1 MNQKLFQRFMNEI
14 EDEFLEE
21 AYGEPA
27 AGLSVSESSSA
38 GSDAGRNR
46 KRRVWLRRGIAAAAC
61 ICLVAAGIT
70 AGRRLHDDGKPA
82 TMEDIAALGFRLL
95 LPEEAEAATY
105 EICNDGDAVEADFTL
120 AGETYTCRAEK
131 TAEAK
136 VPAAEDGWVAW
147 YTEKEEVLY
156 VLAGGGEAE
165 DGTLLTTARQIM
177 NRLGYDMDV
186 APQNAKN
193 IMYVTFT
200 LDPGDETEP
209 LETAETSF
217 EIDGIRYAYRT
228 AGTGQV
234 VLQDISGMQNQDY
247 ENHSSVALGWCTAE
261 AFWTEGGAGKLLWL
275 DLAPGLVYS
284 LTMDT
289 GASEEVLTE
298 MAETLYTPAQ
308 GDVG

>member
-1 MNQKLFQRFMNEI
+1 MNRDLFQRFMNGI
-14 EDEFLEE
+14 DDEFLEE
-21 AYGEPA
+21 AYAEPA
-27 AGLSVSESSSA
+27 VRPASA
-38 GSDAGRNR
+38 GFSAGRS
-46 KRRVWLRRGIAAAAC
+46 RRVWLRRSIAAAAC
-61 ICLVAAGIT
+61 ICLVAAGIA
-70 AGRRLHDDGKPA
+70 AGGRLRDDEKPV

-105 EICNDGDAVEADFTL
+105 EICDGGDAVEADFTL

-131 TAEAK
+131 TSEAE

-147 YTEKEEVLY
+147 YTEEEKVLY
-156 VLAGGGEAE
+156 VLSGSGEAGE
-165 DGTLLTTARQIM
+165 STLLTTARQIM

-193 IMYVTFT
+193 IMYITFA
-200 LDPGDETEP
+200 LDPGDGTEA

-217 EIDGIRYAYRT
+217 TVDGIRYAYRT

-234 VLQDISGMQNQDY
+234 VLQDISGMEDQDY
-247 ENHSSVALGWCTAE
+247 ENHSSVELGWCAAE
-261 AFWTEGGAGKLLWL
+261 AFWTEGGAGKLIWL

-289 GASEEVLTE
+289 GASKDALTE

>member
-1 MNQKLFQRFMNEI
+1 MKQDLFQRFMNGI
-14 EDEFLEE
+14 DDEFLEE
-21 AYGEPA
+21 AYTEPA
-27 AGLSVSESSSA
+27 ARPASA
-38 GSDAGRNR
+38 GFSAGRS
-46 KRRVWLRRGIAAAAC
+46 RRVWLRRSIAAAAC
-61 ICLVAAGIT
+61 ICLVAAGIA
-70 AGRRLHDDGKPA
+70 AGGRLRDDEKPV

-105 EICNDGDAVEADFTL
+105 EICDGGDAVEADFTL

-131 TAEAK
+131 TSEAE
-136 VPAAEDGWVAW
+136 VPAGEDGWVAW
-147 YTEKEEVLY
+147 YTEEEKVLY
-156 VLAGGGEAE
+156 VLSGSGEAGE
-165 DGTLLTTARQIM
+165 STLLTTARQIM

-193 IMYVTFT
+193 IMYITFA
-200 LDPGDETEP
+200 LDPGDGTET

-217 EIDGIRYAYRT
+217 TVDGIRYAYRT

-234 VLQDISGMQNQDY
+234 VLQDISGMEDGKY
-247 ENHSSVALGWCTAE
+247 ENSSSVELGWCAAE
-261 AFWTEGGAGKLLWL
+261 AFWTEGGAGKLIWL

-289 GASEEVLTE
+289 GASKDALTE

>member
-1 MNQKLFQRFMNEI
+1 MNRDLFQRFMNGI
-14 EDEFLEE
+14 DDEFLEE
-21 AYGEPA
+21 AYTEPA
-27 AGLSVSESSSA
+27 ARPASA
-38 GSDAGRNR
+38 GFSAGRS
-46 KRRVWLRRGIAAAAC
+46 RRVWLRRSIAAAAC
-61 ICLVAAGIT
+61 ICLVAAGIA
-70 AGRRLHDDGKPA
+70 AGGRLRDDEKPV

-105 EICNDGDAVEADFTL
+105 EICDGGDAVEADFTL

-131 TAEAK
+131 TSEAE
-136 VPAAEDGWVAW
+136 VPAGEDGWVAW
-147 YTEKEEVLY
+147 YTEEEKVLY
-156 VLAGGGEAE
+156 VLSGSGEAGE
-165 DGTLLTTARQIM
+165 STLLTTARQIM

-193 IMYVTFT
+193 IMYITFA
-200 LDPGDETEP
+200 LDPGDGTET

-217 EIDGIRYAYRT
+217 TVDGIRYAYRT

-234 VLQDISGMQNQDY
+234 VLQDISGMQDQDY
-247 ENHSSVALGWCTAE
+247 ENHSSVELGWCAAE
-261 AFWTEGGAGKLLWL
+261 SFWTEGGAGKLIWL

-289 GASEEVLTE
+289 GASKDALTE

>member
-1 MNQKLFQRFMNEI
+1 MKQDLFQRFMNGI

-21 AYGEPA
+21 AYAEPA
-27 AGLSVSESSSA
+27 ARPASA
-38 GSDAGRNR
+38 GFSAGRS
-46 KRRVWLRRGIAAAAC
+46 RRVWLRRSIAAAAC
-61 ICLVAAGIT
+61 ICLVAAGIA
-70 AGRRLHDDGKPA
+70 AGGKLRDDEKPV

-105 EICNDGDAVEADFTL
+105 EICDGGDAVEADFTL

-131 TAEAK
+131 TSEAE

-147 YTEKEEVLY
+147 YTEEEEVLY
-156 VLAGGGEAE
+156 VLAGGGEAG
-165 DGTLLTTARQIM
+165 DAALLTTARQIM

-193 IMYVTFT
+193 IMYITFA
-200 LDPGDETEP
+200 LDPGDGTEA

-217 EIDGIRYAYRT
+217 TVDGIRYAYRT

-234 VLQDISGMQNQDY
+234 VLQDISGMEDGKY
-247 ENHSSVALGWCTAE
+247 ENSSSVELGWCAAE
-261 AFWTEGGAGKLLWL
+261 AFWTEGGAGKLIWL

-284 LTMDT
+284 LTMDR
-289 GASEEVLTE
+289 GASKDALTE

>member
-21 AYGEPA
+21 AYKKTA
-27 AGLSVSESSSA
+27 AGPSPSRLPADGASF
-38 GSDAGRNR
+38 GRN
-46 KRRVWLRRGIAAAAC
+46 RRVWLRRSIAAAAC
-61 ICLVAAGIT
+61 LCLVAAGIA
-70 AGRRLHDDGKPA
+70 AGGKLRNDGKPA
-82 TMEDIAALGFRLL
+82 TMEDIAELGFRLV

-105 EICNDGDAVEADFTL
+105 EVLEGGTAVEADFTL
-120 AGETYTCRAEK
+120 KGETYTCRAEK
-131 TAEAK
+131 TSEAE
-136 VPAAEDGWVAW
+136 VPAGEDGWVAW
-147 YTEKEEVLY
+147 YTEEEEVLY
-156 VLAGGGEAE
+156 VLAGGGEAG
-165 DGTLLTTARQIM
+165 DAALLTTARQIM

-193 IMYVTFT
+193 IMYITFA
-200 LDPGDETEP
+200 LDPGDGTEA

-217 EIDGIRYAYRT
+217 TVDGIRYAYRT

-234 VLQDISGMQNQDY
+234 VLQDISGMEDGKY
-247 ENHSSVALGWCTAE
+247 ENSSSLELGWCAAE
-261 AFWTEGGAGKLLWL
+261 AFWTEGGAGKLIWL

-284 LTMDT
+284 LTMDR
-289 GASEEVLTE
+289 GASKDALTE

>member
-1 MNQKLFQRFMNEI
+1 MKQDLFQRFMNEI

-21 AYGEPA
+21 AYTEPA
-27 AGLSVSESSSA
+27 ARPASA
-38 GSDAGRNR
+38 GFSAGRS
-46 KRRVWLRRGIAAAAC
+46 RRVWLRRSIAAAAC
-61 ICLVAAGIT
+61 ICLVAAGIA
-70 AGRRLHDDGKPA
+70 AGGRLRDDEKPV

-105 EICNDGDAVEADFTL
+105 EICDGGDAVEADFTL
-120 AGETYTCRAEK
+120 AGENYTCRAEK
-131 TAEAK
+131 TSEAE
-136 VPAAEDGWVAW
+136 VPAGEDGWVAW
-147 YTEKEEVLY
+147 YTEEEKVLY
-156 VLAGGGEAE
+156 VLSGSGEAGE
-165 DGTLLTTARQIM
+165 STLLTTARQIM

-193 IMYVTFT
+193 IMYITFA
-200 LDPGDETEP
+200 LDPGDGTET

-217 EIDGIRYAYRT
+217 TVDGIRYAYRT

-234 VLQDISGMQNQDY
+234 VLQDISGMEDGKY
-247 ENHSSVALGWCTAE
+247 ENSSSVELGWCAAE
-261 AFWTEGGAGKLLWL
+261 SFWTEGGAGKLIWL

-289 GASEEVLTE
+289 GASKDALTE

>member
-1 MNQKLFQRFMNEI
+1 MKQDLFQRFMNGI
-14 EDEFLEE
+14 DDEFLEE
-21 AYGEPA
+21 AYTEPA
-27 AGLSVSESSSA
+27 ARPASA
-38 GSDAGRNR
+38 GFSAGRN
-46 KRRVWLRRGIAAAAC
+46 RRVWLRRSIAAAAC
-61 ICLVAAGIT
+61 ICLVAAGIA
-70 AGRRLHDDGKPA
+70 AGGRLRDDEKPV

-105 EICNDGDAVEADFTL
+105 EICDGGDAVEADFTL
-120 AGETYTCRAEK
+120 AGENYTCRAEK
-131 TAEAK
+131 TSEAE
-136 VPAAEDGWVAW
+136 VPAGEDGWVAW
-147 YTEKEEVLY
+147 YTEEEKVLY
-156 VLAGGGEAE
+156 VLSGSGEAGE
-165 DGTLLTTARQIM
+165 STLLTTARQIM

-193 IMYVTFT
+193 IMYITFA
-200 LDPGDETEP
+200 LDPGDGTET

-217 EIDGIRYAYRT
+217 TVDGIRYAYRT

-234 VLQDISGMQNQDY
+234 VLQDISGMEDEKY
-247 ENHSSVALGWCTAE
+247 ENSSSVELGWCAAE
-261 AFWTEGGAGKLLWL
+261 AFWTEGGAGKLIWL

-289 GASEEVLTE
+289 GASKDALTE

>member
-1 MNQKLFQRFMNEI
+1 MKQDLFQRFMNGI
-14 EDEFLEE
+14 DDEFLEE
-21 AYGEPA
+21 AYTEPA
-27 AGLSVSESSSA
+27 ARPASA
-38 GSDAGRNR
+38 GFSAGRS
-46 KRRVWLRRGIAAAAC
+46 RRVWLRRSIAAAAC
-61 ICLVAAGIT
+61 ICLVAAGIA
-70 AGRRLHDDGKPA
+70 AGGRLRDDEKPV

-105 EICNDGDAVEADFTL
+105 EICDGGDAVEADFTL

-131 TAEAK
+131 TSEAE
-136 VPAAEDGWVAW
+136 VPAGEDGWVAW
-147 YTEKEEVLY
+147 YTEEEKVLY
-156 VLAGGGEAE
+156 VLSGSGEAGE
-165 DGTLLTTARQIM
+165 STLLTTARQIM

-193 IMYVTFT
+193 IMYITFA
-200 LDPGDETEP
+200 LDPGDGTET

-217 EIDGIRYAYRT
+217 TVDGIRYAYRT

-234 VLQDISGMQNQDY
+234 VLQDISGMEDEKY
-247 ENHSSVALGWCTAE
+247 ENSSSVELGWCAAE
-261 AFWTEGGAGKLLWL
+261 AFWTEGGAGKLIWL

-289 GASEEVLTE
+289 GASKDALTE